1 MDIITADRISDRI
14 VDILN
19 DELVSMKIAERVDG
33 LTLLAGQLLALKG
46 LQNTMPVPLPAEIAL
61 LYSYIDAVLGQLL

>member
-1 MDIITADRISDRI
+1 MDTITADRISDRI

-19 DELVSMKIAERVDG
+19 DELVSMKIAEKIDG

-46 LQNTMPVPLPAEIAL
+46 LRNTMPVPLPAELAR
-61 LYSYIDAVLGQLL
+61 LYSYVDAVLEQLL